1 MRYLVIAVGRLR
13 PPFTDDAEHYLKRL
27 RAHAKVEMVEV
38 KTDDQVERQIPD
50 GAYVVLLDERG
61 RARDSVAMSRFLD
74 ERRLEGRPL
83 VFVVGG
89 AYGLDLPRADE
100 QLSFGPMTLPHQLAR
115 VVLLEQLYRG
125 LSILAGSPYHHA
137 DVPGS

>member
-13 PPFTDDAEHYLKRL
+13 PPYVDDADHYLGRL
-27 RAHAKVEMVEV
+27 RAHAKVEMIEV
-38 KTDDQVERQIPD
+38 RTDDQVEKRIPD
-50 GAYVVLLDERG
+50 GAYVCMLDERG
-61 RARDSVAMSRFLD
+61 KSRDSMAFSRFLD
-74 ERRLEGRPL
+74 QRRLDGRTL

-89 AYGLDLPRADE
+89 AYGLDLPRANE
-100 QLSFGPMTLPHQLAR
+100 TISFGPMTLPHQLAR

-137 DVPGS
+137 DTPGS

>member
-13 PPFTDDAEHYLKRL
+13 PPFADDADHYLKRL
-27 RAHAKVEMVEV
+27 GAHAKVEMVEV
-38 KTDDQVERQIPD
+38 KTDDQVEKRIPD

-61 RARDSVAMSRFLD
+61 KSRDSMAFSRFLD
-74 ERRLEGRPL
+74 DRRLDGRTL

-89 AYGLDLPRADE
+89 AYGLSLPRANE
-100 QLSFGPMTLPHQLAR
+100 TISFGPMTLPHQLAR

-137 DVPGS
+137 DTPGS

>member
-13 PPFTDDAEHYLKRL
+13 PPYTDDADHYLGRL
-27 RAHAKVEMVEV
+27 RAHGKVEMVEV
-38 KTDDQVERQIPD
+38 RTDDQVEKRIPD

-61 RARDSVAMSRFLD
+61 KSRSSVAFSEWLD
-74 ERRLEGRPL
+74 ERRLDGRTL

-89 AYGLDLPRADE
+89 AYGLSLPRANE
-100 QLSFGPMTLPHQLAR
+100 TISFGPMTLPHQLAR

-137 DVPGS
+137 DTPGS

>member
-13 PPFTDDAEHYLKRL
+13 PPYVDAAEHYLGRL
-27 RAHAKVEMVEV
+27 RAHARVEMIEV
-38 KTDDQVERQIPD
+38 KTDDQVERHIPD
-50 GAYVVLLDERG
+50 GAHVVMLDERG
-61 RARDSVAMSRFLD
+61 RSRGSVAFSEFLD
-74 ERRLEGRPL
+74 QRRLDGRPL

-89 AYGLDLPRADE
+89 AYGLSLPRANE
-100 QLSFGPMTLPHQLAR
+100 LMSFGPMTLPHQLAR

-137 DVPGS
+137 DTP

>member
-13 PPFTDDAEHYLKRL
+13 PPYVDDAEHYLKRL
-27 RAHAKVEMVEV
+27 RAHARIEMIEV
-38 KTDDQVERQIPD
+38 KTDDQVERHIPD
-50 GAYVVLLDERG
+50 HAHVVMLDERG
-61 RARDSVAMSRFLD
+61 PARDSVAFSEFLD
-74 ERRLEGRPL
+74 ERRIDGRPL

-89 AYGLDLPRADE
+89 AYGLSLPRANE
-100 QLSFGPMTLPHQLAR
+100 LMSFGPMTLPHQLAR

-137 DVPGS
+137 DTP

>member
-13 PPFTDDAEHYLKRL
+13 PPYADDADHYLARL
-27 RAHAKVEMVEV
+27 KAHAKVEMIEV
-38 KTDDQVERQIPD
+38 KTDDQVEKRIPP
-50 GAYVVLLDERG
+50 GSCVVLLDERG
-61 RARDSVAMSRFLD
+61 RSRDSVAFSRFLD

-89 AYGLDLPRADE
+89 AYGLKLAGAHE
-100 QLSFGPMTLPHQLAR
+100 LLSFGPMTLPHQLAR
-115 VVLLEQLYRG
+115 IVLLEQLYRG

-137 DVPGS
+137 EDPGN

>member
-13 PPFTDDAEHYLKRL
+13 PPYVDDADHYLKRL
-27 RAHAKVEMVEV
+27 RAHAKVEMIEV
-38 KTDDQVERQIPD
+38 KSDDQVERQIPD
-50 GAYVVLLDERG
+50 NAYVVMLDERG
-61 RARDSVAMSRFLD
+61 RSRDSVAFSAFLD
-74 ERRLEGRPL
+74 DRRLDGRPL

-89 AYGLDLPRADE
+89 AYGLSLPRADE
-100 QLSFGPMTLPHQLAR
+100 LMSFGPMTLPHQLAR

-137 DVPGS
+137 DTP

>member
-1 MRYLVIAVGRLR
+1 VRYLVVAVGRLR
-13 PPFTDDAEHYLKRL
+13 PPYVDDAEHYLKRL
-27 RAHAKVEMVEV
+27 RAHGKVEMIEA
-38 KTDDQVERQIPD
+38 KTDEAAIRAIPD
-50 GAYVVLLDERG
+50 GAYVVMLDERG
-61 RARDSVAMSRFLD
+61 RSRDSVAFSRFLD
-74 ERRLEGRPL
+74 ERRLDGRTL

-100 QLSFGPMTLPHQLAR
+100 LLSFGPMTLPHQLAR

-137 DVPGS
+137 DAPN